1 MEVCLLFVYVVVK
14 LNTQYWDKE
23 SLDSLVHVYVTEL
36 WHYAKTLEWKRADYV
51 TELWHYAKTLEWKRA
66 DYVIF
71 LSENVKISMEIK
83 QRSAELVTTLCH
95 DFQHLYKPKTYF
107 KTEKN

>member
-23 SLDSLVHVYVTEL
+23 SLDSLVHV
-36 WHYAKTLEWKRADYV
+36 YV

-95 DFQHLYKPKTYF
+95 DFQHLYEPKTYF